1 MTTLH
6 GRTELDLD
14 SIWFVAR
21 VVSEYLADDF
31 DDYLAVV
38 EHLEKDFCL
47 NTDRVMLSETKRD
60 MLLAMF
66 RIAFR

>member
-1 MTTLH
+1 M
-6 GRTELDLD
+6 
-14 SIWFVAR
+14 
-21 VVSEYLADDF
+21 SEYLADDF